1 MLQQKQQTL
10 PYIGVFK
17 LNSGEEFIAKVVDET
32 MVSLTVSKPLCM
44 VPTERGYQF
53 APLMMMADLDA
64 NVQIPKPVMQGKPND
79 QLLNQYESA
88 TSGIALP
95 QKSSIIA

>member
-1 MLQQKQQTL
+1 MLLKKQNTV

-17 LNSGEEFIAKVVDET
+17 LNSGEEFIGKVVDET
-32 MVSLTVSKPLCM
+32 ETSYTVSKPLCM